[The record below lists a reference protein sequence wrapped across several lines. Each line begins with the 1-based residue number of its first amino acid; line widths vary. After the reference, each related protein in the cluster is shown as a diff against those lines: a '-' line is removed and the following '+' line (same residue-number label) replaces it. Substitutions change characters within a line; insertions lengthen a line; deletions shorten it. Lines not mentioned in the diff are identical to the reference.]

1 MSEDHPCGLQFLS
14 DGLPDG
20 EAVGVFG
27 GLQPATRR
35 APHDGTMRT
44 GRHMTATT
52 TEAPSGV
59 TVEGLRC
66 RECREQEPIGPSHVC
81 SFCFGP
87 LEVVYD
93 TAGIAGRV
101 SRERIAAG
109 PASLWRY
116 ADLLPVLSA
125 DPAHRIDLGTG
136 FTPLRPAP
144 RLGAR
149 LGLDDLWI
157 KDDTRNPSGS
167 FKDRVVTMAIS
178 AARALGLDTIACAST
193 GNLAGAVSAH
203 AAQAGMPAYVFIPRD
218 LERGKI
224 LGAAVYGANVVAVDG
239 NYDDVNRLCAE
250 VADARGWGFANVNL
264 RPFYAEGSKS
274 IGFEIAEQLDWT
286 LPDHVVIPIASGSM
300 LTKIHKAFGELQ
312 DFGLVDDATPRI
324 SGAQATG
331 CSPVAEAFERDS
343 LDIRPQKPDTIA
355 RSLAIGNPADGYY
368 AVKVANETGGTIG
381 HVPDREIVDGMRLLA
396 ETEGVFAETAGGVT
410 VANLKRFAE
419 SGRIG
424 RDERVVAVIS
434 GNGYKTLEALEGHI
448 GPTFEVTPTLDDLD
462 RALAG

>member
-1 MSEDHPCGLQFLS
+1 
-14 DGLPDG
+14 
-20 EAVGVFG
+20 
-27 GLQPATRR
+27 
-35 APHDGTMRT
+35 
-44 GRHMTATT
+44 MTATVAH
-52 TEAPSGV
+52 APSPPRITV
-59 TVEGLRC
+59 TGLRC
-66 RECREQEPIGPSHVC
+66 RECGEQEPVGPSHVC
-81 SFCFGP
+81 GLCFGP

-93 TAGIAGRV
+93 EQAIGERI
-101 SRERIAAG
+101 SRERVEAG

-116 ADLLPVLSA
+116 ADLLPVLSE
-125 DPAHRIDLGTG
+125 DPADRIDLGTG

-144 RLGAR
+144 RLGQR
-149 LGLDDLWI
+149 LGLRDLWI

-178 AARALGLDTIACAST
+178 AARALGIDTLACAST

-203 AAQAGMPAYVFIPRD
+203 AAHAGMPAYVFIPHD

-224 LGAAVYGANVVAVDG
+224 LGAAVYGANVVAVQG

-274 IGFEIAEQLDWT
+274 IGFEIAEQLGWR

-312 DFGLVDDATPRI
+312 HHGLVESASPRI

-343 LDIRPQKPDTIA
+343 VDIRPQKPDTIA

-368 AVKVANETGGTIG
+368 AVQVARETGGVIG
-381 HVPDREIVDGMRLLA
+381 HVSDDEIVDGIRLLA

-410 VANLKRFAE
+410 VANLRRFAE
-419 SGRIG
+419 SGAVSP
-424 RDERVVAVIS
+424 DERVVAVIS

-448 GPTFEVTPTLDDLD
+448 GPTFEVSPSLDDLE
-462 RALAG
+462 RALAH

>member
-1 MSEDHPCGLQFLS
+1 
-14 DGLPDG
+14 
-20 EAVGVFG
+20 V
-27 GLQPATRR
+27 
-35 APHDGTMRT
+35 
-44 GRHMTATT
+44 TATIT
-52 TEAPSGV
+52 DAPSRPRITV
-59 TVEGLRC
+59 TGLRC
-66 RECREQEPIGPSHVC
+66 RECGEQEPVGPSHVC
-81 SFCFGP
+81 GFCFGP

-93 TAGIAGRV
+93 EDAIAGRV

-116 ADLLPVLSA
+116 ADLLPVLSE

-136 FTPLRPAP
+136 LTPLRPAP
-144 RLGAR
+144 RLGER
-149 LGLDDLWI
+149 LGLHDLWI

-178 AARALGLDTIACAST
+178 AARALGLDTLACAST

-203 AAQAGMPAYVFIPRD
+203 AAHAGMPAYVFIPRD

-264 RPFYAEGSKS
+264 RAFYAEGSKS
-274 IGFEIAEQLDWT
+274 IGFEIAEQLGWQ

-300 LTKIHKAFGELQ
+300 LTKIHRAFGELTRY
-312 DFGLVDDATPRI
+312 GLVEGTAPRI
-324 SGAQATG
+324 SGAQAPG

-368 AVKVANETGGTIG
+368 AVQTAKETGGAIG
-381 HVPDREIVDGMRLLA
+381 HASDDEIVAGMRLLA

-419 SGRIG
+419 AGIVG

-448 GPTFEVTPTLDDLD
+448 GPSFEVSPSLDDLEA
-462 RALAG
+462 ALEG

>member
-1 MSEDHPCGLQFLS
+1 MCS
-14 DGLPDG
+14 
-20 EAVGVFG
+20 
-27 GLQPATRR
+27 GLQPRR
-35 APHDGTMRT
+35 RGVAHDGTMRT
-44 GRHMTATT
+44 GNDMTAITD
-52 TEAPSGV
+52 AVPHYGI
-59 TVEGLRC
+59 TVDGLRC
-66 RECREQEPIGPSHVC
+66 RECGADEPVGPSHVC
-81 SFCFGP
+81 GFCFGP

-93 TAGIAGRV
+93 HDAIAARISRV
-101 SRERIAAG
+101 RIEAG

-116 ADLLPVLSA
+116 GDLLPVLSD
-125 DPAHRIDLGTG
+125 DPAHRVDLGTG
-136 FTPLRPAP
+136 FSPLRPAP

-203 AAQAGMPAYVFIPRD
+203 AAHAGMPAFVFIPSD

-224 LGAAVYGANVVAVDG
+224 VGAAVYGANVVAVDG

-300 LTKIHKAFGELQ
+300 LTKIHKAFGELARH
-312 DFGLVDDATPRI
+312 GLVAGDAPRI

-331 CSPVAEAFERDS
+331 CSPVAEAFARSS
-343 LDIRPQKPDTIA
+343 LDIRPQKPDTVA
-355 RSLAIGNPADGYY
+355 RSLAIGNPADGHY
-368 AVKVANETGGTIG
+368 AVKVATETGGAIG
-381 HVPDREIVDGMRLLA
+381 DVSDPEIIDGIRLLA

-410 VANLKRFAE
+410 VATLRRFAE
-419 SGRIG
+419 QGTVR

-434 GNGYKTLEALEGHI
+434 GNGYKTLEALDGAV
-448 GPTFEVTPTLDDLD
+448 GPTFEVAPSLDALEH
-462 RALAG
+462 ALAG

>member
-1 MSEDHPCGLQFLS
+1 MSQET
-14 DGLPDG
+14 
-20 EAVGVFG
+20 A
-27 GLQPATRR
+27 
-35 APHDGTMRT
+35 
-44 GRHMTATT
+44 MTAITDAAPALETT
-52 TEAPSGV
+52 VLA
-59 TVEGLRC
+59 LRC
-66 RECREQEPIGPSHVC
+66 RECGEQEPVGPSHVC
-81 SFCFGP
+81 GFCFGP

-93 TAGIAGRV
+93 HDAIA
-101 SRERIAAG
+101 ERISRARIEAG
-109 PASLWRY
+109 PSSLWRY
-116 ADLLPVLSA
+116 GDLLPVLSD

-136 FTPLRPAP
+136 YTPLRPAP
-144 RLGAR
+144 RLGER

-203 AAQAGMPAYVFIPRD
+203 AAHAGMPAYVFIPHD

-264 RPFYAEGSKS
+264 RPFYAEGSKT
-274 IGFEIAEQLDWT
+274 IGFEIAEQLGWE

-300 LTKIHKAFGELQ
+300 LTKIDKAFGELRQ
-312 DFGLVDDATPRI
+312 HGLVDGPRPRI

-331 CSPVAEAFERDS
+331 CSPVATAFEQDT

-381 HVPDREIVDGMRLLA
+381 HVSDAEIVAGMRLLA

-410 VANLKRFAE
+410 VANLKRFAA
-419 SGRIG
+419 SGAV
-424 RDERVVAVIS
+424 DPAERVVAVIS

-448 GPTFEVTPTLDDLD
+448 GPTYEVSPSLDDLEQ
-462 RALAG
+462 ALAG